1 MKILVIG
8 SMGFIGKACADFL
21 RKQHGADVY
30 GADVTAVY
38 DDDKYFLIDASNADF
53 KQIFGEHQFDWCINC
68 AGAASVPDSF
78 KHPLRDYLL
87 NVQLVVTLLNAIKD
101 DAPTCKF
108 IQLSSAAV
116 YGNPQALPITEAHT
130 LAPLSP
136 YGIHKKQAEELCAL
150 YHQYF
155 GLETYV
161 LRLFSAYG
169 RGLKKQL
176 FWDLHKKSVATDN
189 LTLFGTGNETRE
201 FIHVLDIANAVWVL
215 IAYQQPKQRIFNVAN
230 SSATTI
236 KYAAE
241 SFLQNIE
248 FGGTLNFS
256 GQNREGDPLYWQADT
271 TLLNNL
277 GYHQTISFEDG
288 LTDYCNWLKE

>member
-21 RKQHGADVY
+21 RKQPGADVY
-30 GADVTAVY
+30 GADVTTVY

-53 KQIFGEHQFDWCINC
+53 KSIFGEHQFDWCINC

-87 NVQLVVTLLNAIKD
+87 NVHLVVTLLNAIKD

-108 IQLSSAAV
+108 VQLSSAAV
-116 YGNPQALPITEAHT
+116 YGNPQALPILEDHT

-155 GLETYV
+155 SIDTYV

-176 FWDLHKKSVATDN
+176 FWDLHKKSAATQN
-189 LTLFGTGNETRE
+189 LVLFGTGNETRE
-201 FIHVLDIANAVWVL
+201 FIHVQDIANAIWAL
-215 IAYQQPKQRIFNVAN
+215 ITYPQPAQRIFNVAN
-230 SSATTI
+230 GRATTI

-241 SFLQNIE
+241 LFLQNMG